1 MNMKKLRNNPFQ
13 HFVGI
18 EVLKLGGGK
27 SVLQLEL
34 KEHHL
39 IYTEFRTEGFMPPY

>member
-1 MNMKKLRNNPFQ
+1 MALNKLRNNPFQ

-18 EVLKLGGGK
+18 EIIELGGGK

-34 KEHHL
+34 KDHPVSYTHL
-39 IYTEFRTEGFMPPY
+39 TLPTIE